1 MLRNYFLINLIL
13 LIIVGMLGF
22 RFYKTWAK
30 PVDIPTQGVKQSAQK
45 DKKAVEGKA
54 VEEKKEAGLNEALYN
69 VIVQKDLF
77 RFSRS
82 APQVEDIPPQFFTNP
97 PKLFGTIIMGNE
109 KSALLEDPNTKTT
122 RLYRVNDSFVGFTV
136 SDIQENKVVLTRGDK
151 TLEVKLREIKTVT
164 MPRQQPFPPQQ
175 FQRPI
180 PQTVPQPF
188 PQPVPQQPQPQV
200 HPRVVPQPQPPS
212 TVQRPA
218 GLPERPVRVSP
229 VQRRATIPTPPVAAH
244 PQPVAPSGGEES
256 QPSAGEQPQG
266 EEEPEGEQDIN

>member
-54 VEEKKEAGLNEALYN
+54 VEEKKQAGLNEALYN

-97 PKLFGTIIMGNE
+97 PKLFGTIIMGDE

-122 RLYRVNDSFVGFTV
+122 RLYRVNDSFVGFTL

-151 TLEVKLREIKTVT
+151 TLEVKLREIKTIT
-164 MPRQQPFPPQQ
+164 MPRQ
-175 FQRPI
+175 
-180 PQTVPQPF
+180 QPF

-200 HPRVVPQPQPPS
+200 RPRVVPQPQPPS
-212 TVQRPA
+212 TVQRPT
-218 GLPERPVRVSP
+218 GLPERPVRIPP

-266 EEEPEGEQDIN
+266 EEELEGDHEIN